1 MLKSYC
7 TEHKG
12 CNKGGDNL
20 GVNNEKQERRSAA
33 LESAVT
39 DAELLEALDQYLQS
53 CRPPPD
59 ENRKKAT
66 VPFPNLAGF
75 CRHMNWGSAEM
86 ELLKQANPELHDRI
100 CTVLEDEA
108 LNSDLSSSVLTA
120 YLKQRIWRAEP
131 TPDKSAVSGGDQ
143 LRLIFEHDILE
154 DGS

>member
-1 MLKSYC
+1 MN
-7 TEHKG
+7 H
-12 CNKGGDNL
+12 
-20 GVNNEKQERRSAA
+20 EKQEQREAT

-39 DAELLEALDQYLQS
+39 DAELLEELNQYLQA

-59 ENRKKAT
+59 EDRKKSA

-75 CRHMNWGSAEM
+75 CRHLGWGASDM
-86 ELLKQANPELHDRI
+86 ELLKKSDPELYDRI

-108 LNSDLSSSVLTA
+108 LNSDLSASVLTA

-131 TPDKSAVSGGDQ
+131 SSDKSTVDQGDQ